1 MRIMNKIY
9 SILIAIMVAAV
20 VIITAPYSDA
30 RRTYQE
36 KARQQM
42 KSGQLM
48 PYAEIERNV
57 RKRMKN
63 MDYLGSQ
70 FNARNSTYRFK
81 FLSRDRASQK
91 TRVIFVDVDA
101 KSGEILRTR

>member
-1 MRIMNKIY
+1 MQIMKKIHP
-9 SILIAIMVAAV
+9 ILVAFLVTTTAV
-20 VIITAPYSDA
+20 LTAPSSDA
-30 RRTYQE
+30 RPKDQE

-57 RKRMKN
+57 RRRMRK
-63 MDYLGSQ
+63 MEYLGSQ

-81 FLSRDRASQK
+81 FLNRDSATQK
-91 TRVIFVDVDA
+91 TRVVFVDVDA
-101 KSGEILRTR
+101 RSGAILRTR

>member
-1 MRIMNKIY
+1 MSKIY
-9 SILIAIMVAAV
+9 SILMAFLVAATMV
-20 VIITAPYSDA
+20 ITAPYADA
-30 RRTYQE
+30 RRTDQE

-57 RKRMKN
+57 RKRMRK
-63 MDYLGSQ
+63 MEYLGSQ

-81 FLSRDRASQK
+81 FLNRDRATQK
-91 TRVIFVDVDA
+91 TRVVYVDVDA
-101 KSGEILRTR
+101 RSGAILSTR

>member
-1 MRIMNKIY
+1 MNKIY
-9 SILIAIMVAAV
+9 SILMAFLVATSV
-20 VIITAPYSDA
+20 VITAPYADA
-30 RRTYQE
+30 RRTDQE

-57 RKRMKN
+57 RKRMRK
-63 MDYLGSQ
+63 MEYLGSQ

-81 FLSRDRASQK
+81 FLNRDRATQK
-91 TRVIFVDVDA
+91 TRVVYVDVDA
-101 KSGEILRTR
+101 RSGAILSTR